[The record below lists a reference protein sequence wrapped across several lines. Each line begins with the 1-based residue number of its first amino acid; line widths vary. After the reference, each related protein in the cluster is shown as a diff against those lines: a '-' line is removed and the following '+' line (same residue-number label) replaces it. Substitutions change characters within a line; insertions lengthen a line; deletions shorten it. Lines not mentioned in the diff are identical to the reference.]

1 MPAPLRETSRR
12 LFLWAERSPFP
23 EESLMTSTLTIAQ
36 DLIRKAS
43 VTPDDQ
49 GCQDLVADQLQPY
62 GFRPEFMQ
70 FDAVRNLWLRRGAKD
85 PLFVFA
91 GHTDVVP
98 TGPETDWVYPPFSG
112 DVIDGM
118 LHGRGAADMKGSVA
132 AMVTACQRFVD
143 AQPDHPGSIALLLTS
158 DEEGPAVDG
167 TVRVIEALIE
177 RDETIEWC
185 LVGEPTSSERLG
197 DVVKNGRRGS
207 LGGTLT
213 VRGIQ
218 GHVAYPH
225 LADNPIHR
233 LGRIVSELSSTHWDD
248 GNAYFPA
255 TTFQVSN
262 IRSGTGATNVVPG
275 EAEAQFNLRFCP
287 DSTAS
292 SLKEK
297 IESVCRQHADHFEIE
312 WSPIGL
318 PYQTLPGTLLSA
330 VEESI
335 RETAGYSPQLSTDGG
350 TSDGRFIAPTGAQV
364 VELGPLN
371 RTIHQVDEVVS
382 AEDLE
387 LLSSIYENV
396 LMRLLS

>member
-1 MPAPLRETSRR
+1 
-12 LFLWAERSPFP
+12 
-23 EESLMTSTLTIAQ
+23 MTATVTLAQ
-36 DLIRKAS
+36 NLIRKAS
-43 VTPDDQ
+43 VTPDDK
-49 GCQDLVADQLQPY
+49 GCQDLVVDELQPH
-62 GFRPEFMQ
+62 GFTPEFMP
-70 FDAVRNLWLRRGAKD
+70 FGEVRNLWLRRGTEG

-98 TGPETDWVYPPFSG
+98 TGPEADWVYPPFSG
-112 DVIDGM
+112 DVIDGI

-132 AMVTACQRFVD
+132 AMVTACQRFVETH
-143 AQPDHPGSIALLLTS
+143 PDHPGSIALLLTS

-167 TVRVIEALIE
+167 TVRVVETLGA
-177 RDETIEWC
+177 RDEVIDWC

-197 DVVKNGRRGS
+197 DVIKNGRRGS
-207 LGGTLT
+207 LGGTLK

-248 GNAYFPA
+248 GNEYFPP

-287 DSTAS
+287 DSTAPD
-292 SLKEK
+292 LKEK
-297 IESVCRQHADHFEIE
+297 IESVCRRHADHFAID
-312 WSPIGL
+312 WSPLGL
-318 PYQTLPGTLLSA
+318 PYQTLSGTLVSA
-330 VEESI
+330 VTESI
-335 RETAGYSPQLSTDGG
+335 SDTTGYSPRLSTDGG

-382 AEDLE
+382 ANDLDT
-387 LLSSIYENV
+387 LSQVYEKV
-396 LMRLLS
+396 LKRLLGCTQDS